1 MAGSFE
7 MGTFIVVLIIMK
19 SWLQQSW
26 SKYCETP
33 NEMNGDQ
40 LKALNAHTGCA
51 KVLDRNIDAMSH

>member
-1 MAGSFE
+1 